1 MHFDRM
7 LLLLFLVPREWEFK
21 QIDYKKKK
29 NRIKI

>member
-29 NRIKI
+29 KIE

>member
-1 MHFDRM
+1 M

-29 NRIKI
+29 KNRIKI